1 MRRALLSAC
10 LLGIMVLWFA
20 ALALRPLFNPDEGR
34 YAEIPREM
42 LATGDWVIPHLNGLA
57 YIEKPPLQYW
67 ATAAAFRVFGESPWA
82 ARLYATL
89 CAFASLCVVGWTAR
103 TLWGSAAAGQAV
115 LLTGSMLLFLGLA
128 HVLTL
133 DMSLSFWMT
142 AGLCAFLLTQHHARQ
157 GHASKARQ
165 AMLAA
170 WTCVALGVLTKGLV
184 AAVIPAAVLILYTVL
199 GRDASP
205 WRHLQWLPGLGLFL
219 LIVLPWHVLAQRRL
233 PDFFQFYIVREHF
246 ARFATPVAD
255 RQEPWWFFVVVFLLG
270 TMPWSIAGVRALA
283 TGWRDRSEPGF
294 DARTFLKIWVLF
306 ILLFFSLSDSK
317 LIPYILPAVPALGLL
332 LGAQPPQAGR
342 QDTAHA
348 SWLLVLAGALLGIG
362 AAALPWLLGP
372 DSRAPYFLALRPAAG
387 VASGLLLASGLLGL
401 ARRGSMSGVPAALP
415 AAGWVAA
422 VLVLLLGASVLGPVY
437 SGSTLVHGLP
447 APDRAAPVFSV
458 RTYDQT
464 LPFYW
469 RRTLTLVE
477 YQGEMDYGLRH
488 DPGLAIGSLEE
499 FKVRWRQLDRGFA
512 VMEPETLNT
521 LRAQDL
527 PMRIVASDERRV
539 LVARR

>member
-1 MRRALLSAC
+1 M
-10 LLGIMVLWFA
+10 GILALWFA

-67 ATAAAFRVFGESPWA
+67 ATAAAFRVLGESPLV

-89 CAFASLCVVGWTAR
+89 CAFASLWVVGWTAR
-103 TLWGSAAAGQAV
+103 SLWGVAAAWQAV
-115 LLTGSMLLFLGLA
+115 ILTGSMLLFLGLA
-128 HVLTL
+128 HMLTL

-142 AGLCAFLLTQHHARQ
+142 GGLCAFLLTQHHARQ
-157 GHASKARQ
+157 GHESRAGM

-170 WTCVALGVLTKGLV
+170 WVCVALGVLTKGLV
-184 AAVIPAAVLILYTVL
+184 AALIPAAVLVLYSVL
-199 GRDASP
+199 RRDASP
-205 WRHLQWLPGLGLFL
+205 WRHLRWLPGLGLFL
-219 LIVLPWHVLAQRRL
+219 LIVLPWHVMAQRRL
-233 PDFFQFYIVREHF
+233 PDFFQFYVIREHF

-255 RQEPWWFFVVVFLLG
+255 RQEPWWFFVIMFLLG
-270 TMPWSIAGVRALA
+270 TMPWTIAAVRALA
-283 TGWRDRSEPGF
+283 TGWRDRRETGF
-294 DARTFLKIWVLF
+294 DARTFLKLWVLF

-317 LIPYILPAVPALGLL
+317 LIPYILPVVPALGLL
-332 LGAQPPQAGR
+332 LGAQPPRVGR
-342 QDTAHA
+342 QDAAHA
-348 SWLLVLAGALLGIG
+348 SWLLVLVGALLGMG
-362 AAALPWLLGP
+362 AATLPWLLGTG
-372 DSRAPYFLALRPAAG
+372 SRAPYFLALRPAAG
-387 VASGLLLASGLLGL
+387 VASGLLLASGLFGL
-401 ARRGSMSGVPAALP
+401 ARRGSMAGVPAALP

-422 VLVLLLGASVLGPVY
+422 VLVLLLGASVLAPVY
-437 SGSTLVHGLP
+437 SGSTLVDGLP
-447 APDRAAPVFSV
+447 ASDRAAPLFSV

-477 YQGEMDYGLRH
+477 YRGELDYGLRH
-488 DPGLAIGSLEE
+488 APGLAIGSLEE

-512 VMEPETLNT
+512 VMEPDTLSI
-521 LRAQDL
+521 LRLQHL
-527 PMRIVASDERRV
+527 PMRIVACDERRV